1 MNMNAALKTLTRT
14 MKALSD
20 PSRVRIL
27 KYLQHRSGMC
37 VCELT
42 ALLHVSQPTVS
53 KHLKLLEETGFVES
67 SKQGLWVNY
76 ALARRPENPFAAA
89 MLRELSGWL
98 EEEPA
103 IQDELVRVR
112 HVRREVV
119 TGRQPIAPT

>member
-1 MNMNAALKTLTRT
+1 MNMDSALKKLTRT

-42 ALLHVSQPTVS
+42 ALLQISQPTVS

-67 SKQGLWVNY
+67 SKEGLWVNY
-76 ALARRPENPFAAA
+76 ALARHPENPFAAA
-89 MLRELSGWL
+89 MLRELSSWL

-103 IQDELVRVR
+103 IQEELVRAHR
-112 HVRREVV
+112 VRREVV
-119 TGRQPIAPT
+119 TGRQSIPAT